1 MLKHVKHAAGLYVK
15 HVDQLF
21 EHVASAFH
29 YMYIPTC
36 VVFIVNFLL
45 SLLVKPCESIAYLR
59 WLGGIA
65 ILADRAAGLYFFL
78 VLKCPLY
85 LFCLFLRRLFL
96 GRWDHEDHDRF
107 VDRALW
113 IELGGSYFP
122 YYLSWLKA
130 I

>member
-1 MLKHVKHAAGLYVK
+1 MLKHAAGLYVK

-21 EHVASAFH
+21 EHVVSAFH

-78 VLKCPLY
+78 AITYPLY
-85 LFCLFLRRLFL
+85 LFCLFLRRLY
-96 GRWDHEDHDRF
+96 GRWDDNDPAHY
-107 VDRALW
+107 VW